1 MEIIEI
7 QTERAHFRQ
16 VVSLTLHGLDQTSGI
31 FRISWSGPD
40 RASSFF
46 FCGKPTNAEAHGDL
60 QKAIEE
66 RSYSMCNLVALKS
79 MGRVSKLE
87 SFEHLPEWGRMLSSF
102 LAVV

>member
-1 MEIIEI
+1 MAWIRPQEFSESHGQV
-7 QTERAHFRQ
+7 QTGQ
-16 VVSLTLHGLDQTSGI
+16 V
-31 FRISWSGPD
+31 
-40 RASSFF
+40 AFF
-46 FCGKPTNAEAHGDL
+46 FGGKPTNAEAHGDL

>member
-1 MEIIEI
+1 MAWIRPQEFSESHGQV
-7 QTERAHFRQ
+7 QTGQ
-16 VVSLTLHGLDQTSGI
+16 VV
-31 FRISWSGPD
+31 
-40 RASSFF
+40 F

-87 SFEHLPEWGRMLSSF
+87 SFEHLPESGRMLSSF